1 MQTDATNAN
10 IVGELTS
17 FKLCATTPNN
27 TQQHGTGPGV
37 QMDATCNIQ
46 QCWELLANNVASVFL
61 GLWASLQCQLNLR
74 PFNPPPNHPSR
85 ALTTSLAQQPAHLRK
100 MQKPSYLSKG
110 FSVGHSNGNGARNLL
125 VLKSTFNQLYFTTL
139 K

>member
-1 MQTDATNAN
+1 MDATNSN

-46 QCWELLANNVASVFL
+46 QCWELLAKNVASGLLGAL
-61 GLWASLQCQLNLR
+61 GLA
-74 PFNPPPNHPSR
+74 
-85 ALTTSLAQQPAHLRK
+85 TV
-100 MQKPSYLSKG
+100 
-110 FSVGHSNGNGARNLL
+110 SVE
-125 VLKSTFNQLYFTTL
+125 LKAI
-139 K
+139 